1 MTALATPAGAMSNP
15 LATDPLLQVDGLHL
29 SFGGI
34 QALGGVTLQA
44 KARDITAIIGPNG
57 AGKTSLF
64 NAISGFYRPQQ
75 GCIRFAG
82 EDISRTPTARR
93 AAKGMARTFQNVALF
108 RGLSVLDNV
117 KLGGHTRLQANPLT
131 VG

>member
-15 LATDPLLQVDGLHL
+15 LVTDPLLQVDGLHL